1 MKVTITSIFKKERI
15 SQAGK
20 PFTSMSIKT
29 QEHGD
34 KWLGGFLSEGNKDWV
49 VGDTVDI
56 EISTK
61 GDYLN
66 YSLPKSENRPSQS
79 QSPESIAR
87 LTNLIEFGTIG
98 RLDKLEAKIDVIY
111 KHVKNI
117 AADDIPGDEINLADT
132 PF

>member
-66 YSLPKSENRPSQS
+66 YSLPKSENKPS

-87 LTNLIEFGTIG
+87 LTNLIEFKVLPALQT
-98 RLDKLEAKIDVIY
+98 LLERTPKKGIDY
-111 KHVKNI
+111 
-117 AADDIPGDEINLADT
+117 PQDEINPEDT